1 MTQAPAAAD
10 PRRAPDDECT
20 ALLAGLTPEQTEA
33 VRHGEG
39 PLLIVAGPGSGKT
52 RTLTHRV
59 AHLLATGTA
68 SAREILALTFSVRAA
83 GELRLRLAD
92 LLGEELARGVLT
104 ATFHSV
110 CARLLREHATLFG
123 RTDAYTIYDQ
133 ADIRRVID
141 ALLVDHRRRAIQQT
155 IAACG
160 QPSAAELE
168 TELALAKSRLL
179 DPAGYLS
186 ASRYPAA
193 PVTAAGWP
201 ALGDELERRNAWA
214 FDDLLVFAVRLL
226 REHPHRLAHL
236 RGRWRWLVVDEMQD
250 TNRAQAVLVHLL
262 AGPDGNVTVVGD
274 DDQAIYRFRSAEP
287 RNMLAFGERY
297 PRHGRVVLGRN
308 FRSRA
313 EILTAA
319 ACCIAVNELRHPKRL
334 VAARG
339 AGGRIT
345 TRGFATDRDE
355 AGWAAAL
362 IADALA
368 TGTPPGEILVL
379 ARTGF
384 ATGPAQAA
392 LAAAGIP
399 HRVLGS
405 LGLYE
410 RAEVRDALAYLAL
423 LANPRDAYAFRRAVQ
438 APRRGVGTATIARV
452 IAAARERFD
461 GDLITTCAN
470 AQILNGLRSQATRDA
485 LAQFGAGL
493 DGVREQYRAGRSLG
507 HVVVATLTLD
517 CGVVAHHEAR
527 RDHSPSAEQRR
538 DGERVLEDLRS
549 LCHAAQTYADQV
561 GPAASITGF
570 LEHAAG
576 LHAEEIRPGEDRRI
590 TVSTIHRA
598 KGAEGQLVLLLG
610 CEEQLLPSW
619 RSLQSADPE
628 DLEEER
634 RLFYVAATRAKEHL
648 VLTRCHVRGGRATR
662 GAPRLPP
669 QAGVGPRAKD
679 HLVLTRCHVRG
690 GRATGGPSR
699 FLAEAG
705 LDLGR
710 RQLAA

>member
-168 TELALAKSRLL
+168 TEIALAKSRLL
-179 DPAGYLS
+179 DPAGYL
-186 ASRYPAA
+186 ATSRYPAA
-193 PVTAAGWP
+193 SVAAAVWR
-201 ALGDELERRNAWA
+201 AVDEELERCNAWA
-214 FDDLLVFAVRLL
+214 FDDLLTYAVRLL
-226 REHPHRLAHL
+226 REHPARLAHL
-236 RGRWRWLVVDEMQD
+236 RARWRWVLVDEMQD
-250 TNRAQAVLVHLL
+250 TNEAQATLVHLL
-262 AGPDGNVTVVGD
+262 AGSDGNVTVVGD

-287 RNMLAFGERY
+287 RNILAFGERY
-297 PRHGRVVLGRN
+297 PHHARVVLGRN

-313 EILTAA
+313 EILNAA
-319 ACCIAVNELRHPKRL
+319 ACCIAINELRHPKRL

-355 AGWAAAL
+355 AAWAAGR

-368 TGTPPGEILVL
+368 AGTPPGEILVL
-379 ARTGF
+379 ARTAL
-384 ATGPAQAA
+384 ATGPIQAA

-438 APRRGVGTATIARV
+438 APRRGVGPATIGRV
-452 IAAARERFD
+452 VNAARERFD

-470 AQILNGLRSQATRDA
+470 AQLLADVRAAATRQGLEA
-485 LAQFGAGL
+485 FGAGL
-493 DGVREQYRAGRSLG
+493 DAVRAEYRAGRSLG

-517 CGVVAHHEAR
+517 GGLVAHHQAR
-527 RDHSPSAEQRR
+527 RDTSASAEQRR

-549 LCHAAQTYADQV
+549 LCRAAQTYADQI
-561 GPAASITGF
+561 GTAASITGF

-576 LHAEEIRPGEDRRI
+576 LHAEEIRPGDDRRI
-590 TVSTIHRA
+590 TVSTIHRS
-598 KGAEGQLVLLLG
+598 KGSEAQLVLLLG

-619 RSLQSADPE
+619 RSLASADPE

-634 RLFYVAATRAKEHL
+634 RLFYVAATRAKD
-648 VLTRCHVRGGRATR
+648 
-662 GAPRLPP
+662 
-669 QAGVGPRAKD
+669 Q
-679 HLVLTRCHVRG
+679 LVLTRCHVRG

-699 FLAEAG
+699 FLTEAG
-705 LDLGR
+705 LDLSS
-710 RQLAA
+710 